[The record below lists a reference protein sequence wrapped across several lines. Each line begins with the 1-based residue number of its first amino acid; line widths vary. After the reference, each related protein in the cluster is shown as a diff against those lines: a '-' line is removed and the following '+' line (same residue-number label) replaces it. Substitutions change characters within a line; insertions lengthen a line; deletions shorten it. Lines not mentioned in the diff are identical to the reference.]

1 MFRNLLFIG
10 LIFCCCLTLS
20 AQQKSW
26 NPFDISNRTHEW
38 VDSVK
43 QSIEISNTNEI
54 SINYES
60 EFEDSASNMESII
73 GSETVI
79 QVVQSSEPEEN
90 ENPFTINRSTEED
103 FEWEPMGNIP
113 KIDRNDADLLFVI
126 IILLSVIAGA
136 LVALYRTFIL
146 QVFKSLTKWN
156 YLNILYRSANAQS
169 YSRITAFYILFFA
182 SAGLFLYL
190 ILDFLNLSYWE
201 EGFLLLFFCMFLVA
215 LIYILKHIT
224 LKFIGWVFQ
233 IDRSLDQYSF
243 TISVFNVGLGLI
255 LIPFSAF
262 IAFGPESLKHYF
274 IYCALF
280 FLTIAFVWRQIRMLI
295 FALNKVI
302 PFAFHF
308 FIYLCAVE
316 IAPVLLLVSIFKLAI

>member
-1 MFRNLLFIG
+1 MFKNLLFIG
-10 LIFCCCLTLS
+10 LILGFCIPLC
-20 AQQKSW
+20 AQQKNW
-26 NPFDISNRTHEW
+26 NPFDLRNRTYQW
-38 VDSVK
+38 VDSVRL
-43 QSIEISNTNEI
+43 SMESSNTIDFLIELEADVVYI
-54 SINYES
+54 KSKTES
-60 EFEDSASNMESII
+60 NVESQ
-73 GSETVI
+73 TVF
-79 QVVQSSEPEEN
+79 QVVQSIEPEEI
-90 ENPFTINRSTEED
+90 ENPFTINRSKEDD
-103 FEWEPMGNIP
+103 FEWEAMANLS
-113 KIDRNDADLLFVI
+113 KIERNDADLLFVV

-156 YLNILYRSANAQS
+156 YLKILYRSADAQS

-201 EGFLLLFFCMFLVA
+201 EGFLLLFFCIVLVA
-215 LIYILKHIT
+215 LIYIIKHVT

-280 FLTIAFVWRQIRMLI
+280 FISIALVWRQIRMLI

-316 IAPVLLLVSIFKLAI
+316 IAPVLLLLSIFKLAI